1 MSEELPKYHL
11 IGVYSSD
18 ENHSGYDFFMKKVN
32 ASVKQGYKV
41 HTFISE
47 FESGEYLGTGDRKLL
62 ALMSLSSSTKYDDIE
77 RLVDVAPHEVNAWLD
92 KGYIVADSWAKNIRM
107 VKKK

>member
-1 MSEELPKYHL
+1 MSELPKYHL
-11 IGVYSSD
+11 VKGYSS
-18 ENHSGYDFFMKKVN
+18 EGYKIFMNEVN
-32 ASVKQGYKV
+32 ALIDQGYKV
-41 HTFISE
+41 HTFISDYE
-47 FESGEYLGTGDRKLL
+47 EGEHRGTGDRRLL

-77 RLVDVAPHEVNAWLD
+77 RLVDVAPHEVNGWLD

>member
-1 MSEELPKYHL
+1 MSEQEKYKL
-11 IGVYSSD
+11 VKVFGDV
-18 ENHSGYDFFMKKVN
+18 EEFMDKVN
-32 ASVKQGYKV
+32 ALVEQGYKV
-41 HTFISE
+41 NTYISE
-47 FESGEYLGTGDRKLL
+47 YEQGEHLGIGEHRRE

-77 RLVDVAPHEVNAWLD
+77 RLVDVAPHEVNGWLD